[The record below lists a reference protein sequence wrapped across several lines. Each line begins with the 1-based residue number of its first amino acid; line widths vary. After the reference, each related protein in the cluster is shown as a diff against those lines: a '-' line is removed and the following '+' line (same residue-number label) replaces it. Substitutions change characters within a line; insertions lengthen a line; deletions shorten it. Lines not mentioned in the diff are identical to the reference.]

1 MKQRLA
7 LAQSALEK
15 LCARRG
21 NAWYPIFHLAPPA
34 GWMNDPNGLIY
45 FNGRYHAFFQHHPAS
60 AYQGPMHWGHA
71 TSTDMLH
78 WQHEPVALAPGDKYD
93 RDGCFSGSAVDDDGV
108 PPELGVELGIGRL
121 LEQALALLQ
130 GGLQA
135 HAQADEPVPGGL
147 APPGKDL
154 VQVDLAHPRPTGQR
168 GLGELCLFVQGRQQ
182 LGNALAVKMRRVPVE
197 VGVDAALAHQLLPQV
212 VCGLVFHP
220 FRPPALL
227 FSWNRLY

>member
-78 WQHEPVALAPGDKYD
+78 WQHEPIALAPGDKYD
-93 RDGCFSGSAVDDDGV
+93 RDGCFSGSAVDDD
-108 PPELGVELGIGRL
+108 R
-121 LEQALALLQ
+121 
-130 GGLQA
+130 
-135 HAQADEPVPGGL
+135 L
-147 APPGKDL
+147 AP
-154 VQVDLAHPRPTGQR
+154 
-168 GLGELCLFVQGRQQ
+168 
-182 LGNALAVKMRRVPVE
+182 
-197 VGVDAALAHQLLPQV
+197 
-212 VCGLVFHP
+212 
-220 FRPPALL
+220 
-227 FSWNRLY
+227 